1 MNILT
6 LDLGTTTGWAIVQS
20 GHVVK
25 SGSESFRPRRFDGGG
40 LRYLRFLQ
48 FLEDR
53 RTHTASIRAIFYE
66 EVRRHMGVD
75 AAHAYGGFLAVL
87 TAWCENSQIAYEGI
101 PVGRIKKHIA
111 GKGNASK
118 QQVIRAVTAL
128 GHKPADDNEADAIS
142 IAYWVITNRLG
153 EKHVDVD
160 SRTSCSTI

>member
-1 MNILT
+1 MNVLT

-25 SGSESFRPRRFDGGG
+25 SGSENFKPRRFDGGG

-53 RTHTASIRAIFYE
+53 RTHINSITAIFYE
-66 EVRRHMGVD
+66 EVRRHIGVD

-87 TAWCENSQIAYEGI
+87 TAWCENKQIAYEGV

-118 QQVIRAVTAL
+118 QEVIAAVNAR
-128 GHKPADDNEADAIS
+128 GHKVTDNNEADAIG
-142 IAYWVITNRLG
+142 IAYWAIANRLRG
-153 EKHVDVD
+153 NHENLDG
-160 SRTSCSTI
+160 